1 MIFNSPY
8 KYLKLSL
15 FVVVLILFV
24 ESYQIVIKESNFD
37 NPLERVVANLKFDAK
52 TYDVTVYTNFM
63 DGGYLEWKGFKPY
76 IDPRADV
83 FIKATNK
90 RFDLLDEAF
99 SLNTN
104 ANIKRFIRKYNF
116 DYYIVDP
123 EQDKYLYNY
132 LKDEM
137 SYKYKQIYRSYGD
150 DDRVL
155 LKRIN

>member
-1 MIFNSPY
+1 
-8 KYLKLSL
+8 
-15 FVVVLILFV
+15 
-24 ESYQIVIKESNFD
+24 
-37 NPLERVVANLKFDAK
+37 
-52 TYDVTVYTNFM
+52 M

-83 FIKATNK
+83 FIKATNNK
-90 RFDLLDEAF
+90 FDLLDEAF

-137 SYKYKQIYRSYGD
+137 MVKMIELYLKGLINEEKKNYYRG
-150 DDRVL
+150 R
-155 LKRIN
+155 RTCGINFCI